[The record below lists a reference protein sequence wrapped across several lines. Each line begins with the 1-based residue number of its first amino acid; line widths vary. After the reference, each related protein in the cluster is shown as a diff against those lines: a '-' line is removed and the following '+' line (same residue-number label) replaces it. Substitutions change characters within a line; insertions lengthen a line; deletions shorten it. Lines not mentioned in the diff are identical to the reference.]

1 MDTSESVEE
10 TESFRD
16 KIYCAKEW
24 AVLHSITTLAL
35 TDLLNILRV
44 SHQDLPKDPRT
55 LLWTE
60 TSYDI

>member
-16 KIYCAKEW
+16 KIKEW